1 MKMALFTRSWARLG
15 LSTLLALGLLT
26 GCAAVPSSTSSNSA
40 STPSLT
46 DEQRLFRLAQRAE
59 QQGNAGLAIGL
70 YRQSLAA
77 HGDAGSRQAL
87 YWLYRRHG
95 EAQQAQALL
104 QQQPWPKYGQRC
116 ASAAQL
122 MDQHQWQAAAQALSD
137 IGLDERWSHCA
148 AMQARLALQQGR
160 LEQAQTLFGQLQR
173 WHPQAWQH
181 SYNLALL
188 ALLQQQ
194 PRLAIVRL
202 QRLCSVPKQCPRP
215 VAELTAL
222 ALVFAGQEQQA
233 RQWLAEAGVSEAALQ
248 TQLNYFR
255 QLQTGQQP

>member
-1 MKMALFTRSWARLG
+1 MA
-15 LSTLLALGLLT
+15 
-26 GCAAVPSSTSSNSA
+26 
-40 STPSLT
+40 

-104 QQQPWPKYGQRC
+104 QQLPWPKYGQRC

-122 MDQHQWQAAAQALSD
+122 MDQQQWQAAAQALSD

-160 LEQAQTLFGQLQR
+160 LEQAQTLFSQLQR
-173 WHPQAWQH
+173 WQPQAWQH

-194 PRLAIVRL
+194 PHLAIVRL

-233 RQWLAEAGVSEAALQ
+233 RQWLAEAGVSEAAIQ